1 MLYDETNT
9 FVGYTMKYYKP
20 EKIDILTMPTD
31 YTLENYQKIYNS
43 AKKLDLSKASHLDL
57 NIKYPAIIDAK
68 EEGRLA
74 SIIEELLLKAYGK
87 KSPDGRTFDKSEEI
101 SNEFKHTMAYSNIF
115 IRLVSDAN
123 YTAKWIE
130 SVISQ
135 PTAQKETVS
144 SFQPVTE

>member
-1 MLYDETNT
+1 MLKEREKYVDFNGVEREEDFYFHLTKAEIVLMEFNT
-9 FVGYTMKYYKP
+9 KGGFEQMVK
-20 EKIDILTMPTD
+20 
-31 YTLENYQKIYNS
+31 N
-43 AKKLDLSKASHLDL
+43 
-57 NIKYPAIIDAK
+57 IIDAK

-130 SVISQ
+130 SVISE
-135 PTAQKETVS
+135 PTAQKETVPS
-144 SFQPVTE
+144 IQPVTE

>member
-1 MLYDETNT
+1 MLKEREKYIDFNGVEREEDFYFHLTEAEIVLMEFNT
-9 FVGYTMKYYKP
+9 KGGFEQMVK
-20 EKIDILTMPTD
+20 
-31 YTLENYQKIYNS
+31 N
-43 AKKLDLSKASHLDL
+43 
-57 NIKYPAIIDAK
+57 IIDAK

-130 SVISQ
+130 GVISQ
-135 PTAQKETVS
+135 PTAQKETVPS
-144 SFQPVTE
+144 IQPVTE